1 MIAQIIKFLGFF
13 SLLKAEH
20 QYGGYCSINVRVCL
34 SESSNPDKI
43 IGELSLSEEIAMYKS
58 VSFSRIIDVGVQHGD
73 LSHPFRSFL
82 CSCGGAADHG
92 LCLPGG
98 LPSKYLPAA

>member
-92 LCLPGG
+92 L
-98 LPSKYLPAA
+98 